1 MSFFLKAITPSEGL
15 AVIALL
21 CAAHGAEQQIPPHA
35 AVITFG
41 FPSASYVPTTN
52 TGAG

>member
-1 MSFFLKAITPSEGL
+1 MFLYEYVASLIET
-15 AVIALL
+15 AT
-21 CAAHGAEQQIPPHA
+21 HGGTEQQIPPHA

-41 FPSASYVPTTN
+41 LPSKSYVPTTN